1 MLKILPSFL
10 FILLV
15 TAAGAQ
21 KTFNDPNAEV
31 RQASGFHAISVS
43 NAFNVY
49 LTQGT
54 AEAVAVSAAD
64 QKGRDQIL
72 VEVKNGILYIGL
84 KKDAWKLFKGN
95 RKLKAYISCKNIDRL
110 DISGATDL
118 FIQGTLKADDLRID
132 VSGAS
137 NAKGV
142 LEAKSMIID
151 LNGASDMTA
160 SGRVGN
166 LKIVASGASNFKG
179 VELSTDYCDARA
191 SGASDIRITVNK
203 ELSAHASGASDVKF
217 KGQGVIRDI
226 KTSGAGSI
234 SRI

>member
-64 QKGRDQIL
+64 QKGRDQII